1 MLAKYFNLIS
11 QLYDRVDALLIIDKN
26 GIVEYS
32 VSYNPA
38 LKGLIND
45 GYVGKHILE
54 IYPSETEET
63 SNHYRV
69 MRSKNPI
76 LNEQETVVDV
86 KGKSYTFNNSTFPIE
101 NEGET
106 IGTIEFSEL
115 LSTYE
120 DSKTRKKGS
129 YSDSMY
135 TISDIISASPKM
147 KKVKDM
153 IVKAAASNSS
163 VLIYGDTGTGKELV
177 AQAIHNLS
185 ARKNEPFISLNCSAI
200 PENLLESILFGTV
213 KGSFTGAE
221 NKKGLFE
228 LADKGT
234 LFLDELNSMHSLVQA
249 KILKALEEKKF
260 RRVGGESLIHTD
272 IRFIAAMNVAPDR
285 ALSENMIRQ
294 DLFYRLSVLQIGIP
308 PLLERTEDIDL
319 LTNYFIESL
328 NHSMGQKITGL
339 SQVAREVMNQYSW
352 PGNVREL
359 KNAVEHAFHMCEG
372 DMINVSDLP
381 ENVIR
386 GQRRTYGNPAGTSLP
401 DQSLKEMV
409 DDFEKDI
416 IIKTLNESKNVTE
429 AARKLKLTRQAL
441 QYKMERHQIE
451 Y

>member
-1 MLAKYFNLIS
+1 MLAKYFGLIS
-11 QLYDRVDALLIIDKN
+11 QLYDKVDALLIIDKK

-38 LKGLIND
+38 LNGLIND
-45 GYVGKHILE
+45 GYVGRHILE
-54 IYPSETEET
+54 IYPEETEQT

-69 MRSKNPI
+69 MGSKEPI

-101 NEGET
+101 NEGEI
-106 IGTIEFSEL
+106 IGTIEISAL

-120 DSKTRKKGS
+120 DGNTRKANS

-135 TISDIISASPKM
+135 TINDIISVSPKI
-147 KKVKDM
+147 KRVKDM
-153 IVKAAASNSS
+153 IVKAAASSSS
-163 VLIYGDTGTGKELV
+163 VLIFGETGTGKELV

-185 ARKNEPFISLNCSAI
+185 ARKNESFISLNCSAI
-200 PENLLESILFGTV
+200 PESLLESILFGTV

-234 LFLDELNSMHSLVQA
+234 LFLDELNSMSSSMQA
-249 KILKALEEKKF
+249 KVLKAIEEKKF

-272 IRFIAAMNVAPDR
+272 IRFVAAMNVKPDV
-285 ALSENMIRQ
+285 ALAEGMIRQ
-294 DLFYRLSVLQIGIP
+294 DLFYRLSVLQIGLP
-308 PLLERTEDIDL
+308 PLSDRPEDVNLLID
-319 LTNYFIESL
+319 YFLQEL
-328 NHSMGQKITGL
+328 NQTVGEKITGF
-339 SQVAREVMNQYSW
+339 SEVAEEVMNLYHW

-359 KNAVEHAFHMCEG
+359 KNAVEHAFQMSDG
-372 DMINVSDLP
+372 TLINVSDLP
-381 ENVIR
+381 ENVIHKER
-386 GQRRTYGNPAGTSLP
+386 STSQNNTGLILSG
-401 DQSLKEMV
+401 QSLKQMV
-409 DDFEKDI
+409 DAYEKSI
-416 IIKTLNESKNVTE
+416 ILQALSESKNVTE

-441 QYKMERHQIE
+441 QYKMERHDIQ